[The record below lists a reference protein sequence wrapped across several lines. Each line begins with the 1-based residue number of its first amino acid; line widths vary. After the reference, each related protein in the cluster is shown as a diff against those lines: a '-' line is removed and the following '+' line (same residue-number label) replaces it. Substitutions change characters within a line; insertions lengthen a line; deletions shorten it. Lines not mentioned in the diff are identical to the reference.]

1 MLSQELLTGPKSD
14 MQARLEAANTLFL
27 DISRARD
34 RILQNS
40 PPLSRSLCA
49 SLNSVSL
56 QPHPAQTAYPHPEH
70 AFMKTRLL
78 ALSLTVGL
86 LPLNVSAAN
95 VTFINQSA
103 WDIYQIYVSPAN
115 EDHWGEDQL
124 DAEVLEHGDSLILS
138 NVPSGRWD
146 VLIIDEDN
154 DECIIKN
161 TLIEADDTW
170 EITDEALLLCQSNS

>member
-1 MLSQELLTGPKSD
+1 
-14 MQARLEAANTLFL
+14 
-27 DISRARD
+27 
-34 RILQNS
+34 
-40 PPLSRSLCA
+40 
-49 SLNSVSL
+49 
-56 QPHPAQTAYPHPEH
+56 
-70 AFMKTRLL
+70 MKTRLL